1 MNVLMVGSGSIAG
14 LHAHA
19 IRGLG
24 HRLHGVVGRRESQV
38 SQFAAEFGFAS
49 YGIDLETAL
58 DDGHVDVVFIT
69 TPSDLHRVHATAA
82 LKRGLPTVVEI
93 PVATSLADAEAI
105 DQAGRLAAVPVMAA
119 HTRRFQPA
127 MQRMRQMVAD
137 GDLSVHHAIQRYGFI
152 RRQNVNWVGYERS
165 WTDNLIWHH
174 GGHAVDAWMW
184 VLGLSDVEVS
194 ARLGAPHHHLGI
206 PMDVVMA
213 LEVPNGLIGSV
224 TLSYNTHIPIDDA
237 MFIGEEDTVIA
248 DYATGRLTGKDGA
261 ILDVGMTEVV
271 PSDVILAQDAEFFE
285 AVAAGRDPDPSI
297 KDVMPSLRVLQVVQ
311 DTYDARAESRK
322 P

>member
-19 IRGLG
+19 IHRLG
-24 HRLHGVVGRRESQV
+24 HALHSVVGRRESQV
-38 SQFAAEFGFAS
+38 AQFAAEFGFAS
-49 YGIDLETAL
+49 HGIDLDRAL
-58 DDGHVDVVFIT
+58 DDPDVDVVFIT
-69 TPSDLHRVHATAA
+69 SPSDFHRVHATAA
-82 LKRGLPTVVEI
+82 LNRNLPTLVEI

-105 DQAGRLAAVPVMAA
+105 DRAGRHAAVQVMAA

-127 MQRMRQMVAD
+127 TQRMRAMVAD
-137 GDLSVHHAIQRYGFI
+137 GELCVHHAIQRYGFI

-194 ARLGAPHHHLGI
+194 ARLGPPHHRLGI
-206 PMDVVMA
+206 PMDIVVS
-213 LEVPNGLIGSV
+213 LQVSNGLIGSV
-224 TLSYNTHIPIDDA
+224 TLSYNTHVPMDDA
-237 MFIGEEDTVIA
+237 VFIGEEDTVIA
-248 DYATGRLTGKDGA
+248 DYSTGRLTGKDGT

-271 PSDVILAQDAEFFE
+271 PDDVITAQDAEFFE
-285 AVAAGRDPDPSI
+285 AVKSGRDPDPSI
-297 KDVMPSLRVLQVVQ
+297 KDVIPSLRVLQVVQ
-311 DTYDARAESRK
+311 DSYDARGEVREL
-322 P
+322 